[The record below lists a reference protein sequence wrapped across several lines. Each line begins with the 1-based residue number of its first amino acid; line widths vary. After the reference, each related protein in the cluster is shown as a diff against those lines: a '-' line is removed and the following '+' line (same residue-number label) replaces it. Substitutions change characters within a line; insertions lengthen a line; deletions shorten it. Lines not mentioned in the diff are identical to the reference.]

1 MTFICTVLTMWS
13 MGARAENKMYITID
27 GQTESITL
35 ADTKAA
41 EELMDAL
48 EKGNITVT
56 LDDNDFEIWGALGRT
71 LTQSNE
77 QVEAQPGDIVLYSG
91 SNICIFYSSNSWSY
105 TRLGKIDGLTEQ
117 GLRSFLKAGSS
128 GISVLLS
135 ASNPTAIRGIK
146 GKGKDKADSAC
157 YSVSG
162 QRVSTPANVNG
173 SANGNG
179 LYIKNGNKIIQ

>member
-1 MTFICTVLTMWS
+1 MTFICTVLTMWC

-27 GQTESITL
+27 GQTESVTL
-35 ADTKAA
+35 ASGKAA
-41 EELMDAL
+41 EELKEAL

-71 LTQSNE
+71 LTQSDEHMN
-77 QVEAQPGDIVLYSG
+77 AQPGDIVLYNG

-117 GLRSFLKAGSS
+117 ELRSFLKAGSS

-135 ASNPTAIRGIK
+135 AGNPTAIRGIK
-146 GKGKDKADSAC
+146 GNGKDKADSTC

-162 QRVSTPANVNG
+162 QRVSTPAN
-173 SANGNG
+173 G

>member
-1 MTFICTVLTMWS
+1 MTFICTVLTMWC

-27 GQTESITL
+27 GQTESVTL

-41 EELMDAL
+41 EELREAL
-48 EKGNITVT
+48 EQGNITVT
-56 LDDNDFEIWGALGRT
+56 LNDNDFEIWGALGRT
-71 LTQSNE
+71 LTKSDE
-77 QVEAQPGDIVLYSG
+77 QVEAQPGDIVLYNG
-91 SNICIFYSSNSWSY
+91 SYICIFYSSNSWSY

-146 GKGKDKADSAC
+146 GKGKTDSAC

-162 QRVSTPANVNG
+162 QRVSTPANGNG
-173 SANGNG
+173 NANGNG